1 MTHRKKVLKL
11 FIFALIGVS
20 FTSCNKEAKKK
31 SVRSESISFKE
42 NRWFTEQQFE
52 VGKQVFATNCA
63 ACHGNLG
70 QGIVEN
76 WKRPDDAGNFP
87 APPLNGTAHTWHHPK
102 FVLLET
108 IDNGGIP
115 LGGTMP
121 AFKGILTDEEKEA
134 VIAYIQSMWDDETYV
149 KWLKMDNMD

>member
-31 SVRSESISFKE
+31 SVSSESISFKE

-63 ACHGNLG
+63 VCHGNLG
-70 QGIVEN
+70 QGIVE
-76 WKRPDDAGNFP
+76 
-87 APPLNGTAHTWHHPK
+87 
-102 FVLLET
+102 
-108 IDNGGIP
+108 
-115 LGGTMP
+115 
-121 AFKGILTDEEKEA
+121 
-134 VIAYIQSMWDDETYV
+134 YV
-149 KWLKMDNMD
+149 GRRNLR

>member
-1 MTHRKKVLKL
+1 MEHRLNLIQL
-11 FIFALIGVS
+11 FVFISLAVFLS
-20 FTSCNKEAKKK
+20 SCNKEAEKKDVN
-31 SVRSESISFKE
+31 SNPISFKE
-42 NRWFTEQQFE
+42 NRGFTKQQFE
-52 VGKQVFATNCA
+52 AGQQIFAQHCA
-63 ACHGNLG
+63 SCHVDLG

-76 WKRPDDAGNFP
+76 WKRPDSAGNFP

-121 AFKGILTDEEKEA
+121 AFKDILTDEDKES
-134 VIAYIQSMWDDETYV
+134 VIAFIQSMWDDDTYN
-149 KWLKMDNMD
+149 KWKKIDSLE

>member
-1 MTHRKKVLKL
+1 MIHRVNLTKL
-11 FIFALIGVS
+11 FVFISIAVS
-20 FTSCNKEAKKK
+20 LASCNNEVKKK
-31 SVRSESISFKE
+31 DVSSPPISFKE
-42 NRWFTEQQFE
+42 NRGFTKQQFE
-52 VGKQVFATNCA
+52 AGEQIFAMHCA
-63 ACHGNLG
+63 SCHGNLG

-76 WKRPDDAGNFP
+76 WKRPDSTGNFP

-121 AFKGILTDEEKEA
+121 AFKNILFDEDKEA
-134 VIAYIQSMWDDETYV
+134 VIAFIQSMWDDETYH
-149 KWLKMDNMD
+149 KWLKIDSLD